1 MCQQRRCLMTD
12 RTRSIDLNSDLGE
25 SFGPWKMGED
35 ATMLT
40 LVTSANVACGGHA
53 TIRNHVPHSLPRKGT
68 CRCGG
73 CPSGI
78 SGFVGVLAARLPYSA
93 AEIERFCAAQIGALV
108 GIAALANWP
117 IRYVKP
123 HGALNNLAADDRTLA
138 DAIVEAVAAFDGLA
152 LLAIAGTELVNA
164 ARARELEVYSEV
176 FADRAYTSRG
186 RLVPR
191 SHSSAMITDPDMA
204 AERLIEFF
212 HTGAMPTIDGSP
224 VKLSADSICIHGD
237 SPHAVSMARRLIA
250 ALGDAGLTFAPF
262 VSD

>member
-1 MCQQRRCLMTD
+1 MTD

-53 TIRNHVPHSLPRKGT
+53 SDPETMFHTLCLAKEHAVVVGAHP
-68 CRCGG
+68 
-73 CPSGI
+73 
-78 SGFVGVLAARLPYSA
+78 GFPDLLGFGRRALPYSA

-117 IRYVKP
+117 VRYVKP

-204 AERLIEFF
+204 ADRLVEFF

-237 SPHAVSMARRLIA
+237 SPHAVSMARRLSA
-250 ALGDAGLTFAPF
+250 ALGEAGLTFAPF